1 MGFSPWGSTDFLR
14 FRSEKGGWPFML
26 KIIRTIDKG
35 IDWALSIAGQLTSV
49 FLIFIA
55 LFVFANVVS
64 RLAGQPLPWLFDVT
78 CFSLVAFTFL
88 GAGYGLREGVQVRVE
103 AFTRHLSE
111 ATKTFL
117 DIFVYAISVGFF
129 VILGWTGWE
138 WVYDSF
144 VFGLTTTT
152 AVLKFPKW
160 IIISVIPLGS
170 LFLSFQCL
178 RILIS
183 SIHHLLRGAPNV
195 PSQRLLDKPLT
206 VFCLLII
213 ALILGAVLLVYVHPL
228 AGIFFFLLTF
238 LFAGMPVAF
247 ALGTMGC
254 LGIYFLFGV
263 QQFAQI
269 PITAF
274 QAVNSWPLTA
284 APLFILGGML
294 MSESEAAERIFEFV
308 ELWFRRIPSPLL
320 VATIISGGVF
330 CAITGSSVA
339 ATATMAA
346 ICLPILFERGY
357 DKPLSCGAVAGS
369 TVGTLIPPSAGF
381 ILYGVVVDESI
392 GQLFMAGIM
401 PAAIL
406 FLFYILYVCFRSII
420 TREEP
425 KQLPQATTS
434 KGKFVAFKSAV
445 WGLIAPIIVLGGI
458 YFGIFTP
465 TEAGSVLVVY
475 ALIIGIFIYRTLRW
489 RELKRAALG
498 TVSISLMV
506 MSIVSFAS
514 IYSSLVAQHQVIK
527 DITAAIEAVNLSAA
541 GFLLI
546 VFLILLFLGMFL
558 EAVAIMLLTLPLTY
572 PIAMT
577 LGINSLWFG
586 VFYIINT
593 EIGLLTPPVGLNLFV
608 IKGVVSEELG
618 TIIRGTIP
626 FILLMLL
633 TLLIMY
639 FFPQIA
645 TWIPGT
651 MF

>member
-1 MGFSPWGSTDFLR
+1 MQ
-14 FRSEKGGWPFML
+14 E
-26 KIIRTIDKG
+26 IIRGIDKG
-35 IDWALSIAGQLTSV
+35 INGILAIAGQLISV
-49 FLIFIA
+49 FLVFIA

-64 RLAGQPLPWLFDVT
+64 RLAGAPLPWLFDVT

-103 AFTRHLSE
+103 VFTRHLSE
-111 ATKTFL
+111 RTKALL
-117 DIFVYAISVGFF
+117 DIFVYVISVCFF

-138 WVYDSF
+138 WAHDSF
-144 VFGLTTTT
+144 VYGLTTTT
-152 AVLKFPKW
+152 AILKFPKW

-170 LFLSFQCL
+170 FLLFLQCV
-178 RILIS
+178 RNIIT
-183 SIHHLLRGAPNV
+183 SIRDLLRCAPSS
-195 PSQRLLDKPLT
+195 PSQRLVDKPLT
-206 VFCLLII
+206 VSCLMMIALMLGAILLI
-213 ALILGAVLLVYVHPL
+213 YVHPL
-228 AGIFFFLLTF
+228 AGMFFFLLTF

-263 QQFAQI
+263 SQFTQI

-294 MSESEAAERIFEFV
+294 MSESKAAERIFAFV

-320 VATIISGGVF
+320 VATILSGGVF

-339 ATATMAA
+339 ATATMAT

-357 DKPLSCGAVAGS
+357 DKSLSCGVVAGS

-401 PAAIL
+401 PAAVL
-406 FLFYILYVCFRSII
+406 FLLYILYVCMRSLLKN
-420 TREEP
+420 EEP
-425 KQLPQATTS
+425 EKASQATPS
-434 KGKFVAFKSAV
+434 RGKLEAFKSAV
-445 WGLIAPIIVLGGI
+445 WGLLAPIIVLGGI

-475 ALIIGIFIYRTLRW
+475 ALIIGVFITRTLRW
-489 RELKRAALG
+489 QDLKRAALG
-498 TVSISLMV
+498 TVGISLMV
-506 MSIVSFAS
+506 MSIAS
-514 IYSSLVAQHQVIK
+514 IYSSLVAQHQVIRE
-527 DITAAIEAVNLSAA
+527 ITAAVEAVNLPAA
-541 GFLLI
+541 GFLFI

-608 IKGVVSEELG
+608 IKGVVGEELG
-618 TIIRGTIP
+618 TIIRGTLP

>member
-1 MGFSPWGSTDFLR
+1 MQ
-14 FRSEKGGWPFML
+14 
-26 KIIRTIDKG
+26 KIIRG
-35 IDWALSIAGQLTSV
+35 IDLGVDVIFTVTGQLISL
-49 FLIFIA
+49 FLICIA

-88 GAGYGLREGVQVRVE
+88 GAGYGLREGFQVRVE
-103 AFTRHLSE
+103 VFTRHLSE
-111 ATKTFL
+111 GTRALL

-138 WVYDSF
+138 WAYDSF
-144 VFGLTTTT
+144 VYGLTTTT
-152 AVLKFPKW
+152 AILKFPKW

-170 LFLSFQCL
+170 FFLALQCL
-178 RILIS
+178 RIITT
-183 SIHHLLRGAPNV
+183 SIRHLLRYAPSS
-195 PSQRLLDKPLT
+195 PSQRFVDKPLT
-206 VFCLLII
+206 VSCLLIL
-213 ALILGAVLLVYVHPL
+213 ALMLGAILLIYVHPL
-228 AGIFFFLLTF
+228 AGMFFFLLTF

-247 ALGTMGC
+247 SLGTMGC

-263 QQFAQI
+263 SQFTQI

-294 MSESEAAERIFEFV
+294 MSESKAAERIFAFV

-320 VATIISGGVF
+320 VATILSGGVF

-357 DKPLSCGAVAGS
+357 DKSLACGAVAGS

-392 GQLFMAGIM
+392 GQLFMAGVM
-401 PAAIL
+401 PAAVL
-406 FLFYILYVCFRSII
+406 FLLYIVYVCGRSFFKS
-420 TREEP
+420 EEP
-425 KQLPQATTS
+425 EEPSQATSWKT
-434 KGKFVAFKSAV
+434 KFVFLRSAV

-465 TEAGSVLVVY
+465 TEAGGVLVVY
-475 ALIIGIFIYRTLRW
+475 ALITGIFITRTLTW

-514 IYSSLVAQHQVIK
+514 IYSSLVAQHQVIRE
-527 DITAAIEAVNLSAA
+527 ITAAVEVVNLPPA
-541 GFLLI
+541 GFLFI

-608 IKGVVSEELG
+608 IKGVANEELV
-618 TIIRGTIP
+618 TIIRGTLP

-639 FFPQIA
+639 FIPQLA